1 MGDLRIT
8 PLEGKTFGATVTGVE
23 LRTLSSEEFAAIR
36 AAFLEYGMLV
46 FPGQHLDEAA
56 SADFGRLW
64 GELEF
69 GGQALANQRKHKDGS
84 YGEIYD
90 IESQLMRTNVGN
102 EIWHTDST
110 YKPLSSKCAMLSAV
124 IVVEEGG
131 QTEFADQRAAYA
143 GLDEATKKR
152 IAVLSAYHSTNYS
165 QANDIGDF
173 PQSNGEGVYGT
184 VYHGEAYL
192 RPLVKIHPET
202 GIPNLFVGRHA
213 FGIPGLPRDESRAL
227 LKSLIDFVVSDERRV
242 YRQEWTPGDTVFWD
256 NRFVLHRARPYDYS
270 KPRYMIGTRVAGD
283 PATELAY
290 YPEDPRAEAGRE
302 ALAAELEILRNEVK
316 DRRYGATTAA
326 R

>member
-1 MGDLRIT
+1 MGESTIT
-8 PLEGKTFGATVTGVE
+8 PLEGKAFGAAVTGVE
-23 LRTLSSEEFAAIR
+23 LRTLSTEQFERIR
-36 AAFLEYGMLV
+36 AAFLKYGLLV
-46 FPGQHLDEAA
+46 FPGQNLNEQE
-56 SADFGRLW
+56 SADFGRRW

-69 GGQALANQRKHKDGS
+69 GGQALANQRKHKDGTFS
-84 YGEIYD
+84 DVFD

-124 IVVEEGG
+124 IVTEEGG
-131 QTEFADQRAAYA
+131 QTEFADQRLAYA
-143 GLDEATKKR
+143 ALDEATKER
-152 IAVLSAYHSTNYS
+152 IATLAAYHSTNYS

-173 PQSNGEGVYGT
+173 PQSNGEGIYGS

-192 RPLVKIHPET
+192 RPLVKVHSET

-213 FGIPGLPRDESRAL
+213 FSIPGLERAESRAL
-227 LKSLIDFVVSDERRV
+227 LASLIDFVVSDERRV
-242 YRQEWTPGDTVFWD
+242 YTHEWTPGDTVFWD

-283 PATELAY
+283 QATELAY
-290 YPEDPRAEAGRE
+290 YPEDPRAEAGRQ
-302 ALAAELEILRNEVK
+302 ALAAELEILRTEAT